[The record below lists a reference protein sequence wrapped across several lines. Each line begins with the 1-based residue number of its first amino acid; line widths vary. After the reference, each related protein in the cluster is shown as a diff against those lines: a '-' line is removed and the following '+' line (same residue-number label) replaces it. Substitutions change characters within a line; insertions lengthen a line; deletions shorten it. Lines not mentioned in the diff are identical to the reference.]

1 MDVAKEDPA
10 VLIHQNVWNMWNLC
24 RIATLQLQPGGTTT
38 YERCA
43 CGVPSVCFSWTDN
56 QVMGVDAFSKSGLMI
71 GAGDIRGDVEGCV
84 SKIVKGLK
92 VYCADYE
99 MRVRCGERLMSVV
112 DGVGEFVRF

>member
-1 MDVAKEDPA
+1 MINSID
-10 VLIHQNVWNMWNLC
+10 I
-24 RIATLQLQPGGTTT
+24 IASGSTT

-43 CGVPSVCFSWTDN
+43 CGVPSKCFSWADN

-71 GAGDIRGDVEGCV
+71 GAGDIRDDVEGCV
-84 SKIVKGLK
+84 SKIVEGLK

-112 DGVGEFVRF
+112 DGVGVGRICDIITQ